1 MSSASSNQ
9 SVVRDGLD
17 YEKVYPS
24 GHREQDSP
32 DDRSPSSSSS
42 SSTYEDLE
50 VVDQDEGPDDGEEQI
65 VRSVIGANGLR
76 EFVMIPEWTV
86 NYFTSVIKE
95 KHFKTFRDNYQIP
108 ENVTIRLPYQSEKC
122 YYDGVEGVGVYEQ
135 MLKAGLRF
143 PLSSLHREL
152 LRQLGL
158 SVNQISPN
166 AWRVFIAME
175 ILYGAMSDGEKR
187 LTVREFLHC
196 YRPDE
201 IDKSKGIYSFVP
213 RSPLLKV
220 IYDTPDSNRDWK
232 SRYFF
237 LEGDGWMG
245 RSGDTDFMPVDT
257 TWGILHPSSMDRP
270 QNFNFIKFV
279 EYNLTILSPL
289 L

>member
-1 MSSASSNQ
+1 MSSASSNR
-9 SVVRDGLD
+9 SVARDGLD
-17 YEKVYPS
+17 YEGVYPS
-24 GHREQDSP
+24 GHREQDSTE
-32 DDRSPSSSSS
+32 DRSPSSSSS

-50 VVDQDEGPDDGEEQI
+50 VVDQDEGHDDGEKQI
-65 VRSVIGANGLR
+65 VKSVIGADGLR
-76 EFVMIPEWTV
+76 EFVMVPEWTV
-86 NYFTSVIKE
+86 NFFTSVIKE
-95 KHFKTFRDNYQIP
+95 KHFKTLRDNYQIP
-108 ENVTIRLPYQSEKC
+108 ENVVIRLPYKSEKC
-122 YYDGVEGVGVYEQ
+122 YYDGLEGVGVYEQ

-175 ILYGAMSDGEKR
+175 ILYGAWSDGEKR

-201 IDKSKGIYSFVP
+201 IDKSRGIYSFVP

-232 SRYFF
+232 RRYFF

-245 RSGDTDFMPVDT
+245 HPGDTDFMPVDT
-257 TWGILHPSSMDRP
+257 TWGILHPSSMDR
-270 QNFNFIKFV
+270 
-279 EYNLTILSPL
+279 S
-289 L
+289 